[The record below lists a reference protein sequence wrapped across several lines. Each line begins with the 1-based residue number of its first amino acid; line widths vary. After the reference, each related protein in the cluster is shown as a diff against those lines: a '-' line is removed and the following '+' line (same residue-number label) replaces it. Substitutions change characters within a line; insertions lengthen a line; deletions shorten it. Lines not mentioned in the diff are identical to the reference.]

1 MRKIN
6 RKSPL
11 DFILPFLIL
20 LSIGVVAFLGYQL
33 WLNFDKQGKADAYFY
48 VVEGKAKVLPFGKS
62 EWENGFSGTKVLL
75 GDSLKTS
82 QMGRLVLNFFNGTL
96 ARLGNDTSVTL
107 NDLTK
112 QFDSEKIVLNLNNG
126 YLWIK
131 GGRSQ
136 DVKEA
141 LYEVHTPH
149 MRVKSKGV
157 AFEVEDTDSEIVRV
171 FEGEVMVDVMVTG
184 EGKERLADTVTVG
197 VGQEMVLDQ
206 ATIKAYEEN
215 KSPSVLKAVDDQ
227 LKSTAWYLWNVQEDG
242 APTNFSLLATEE
254 SSMGS
259 QALSGTEK
267 LLGVDQGMGVS
278 GSQQGQT
285 QAAQGSIDAGTEETG
300 SDIVDVSTGLTV
312 PVIERP
318 LESDR
323 VVETGDKITI
333 SGTVGKAT
341 AKVQVEQ
348 VVNGKT
354 EVYTLS
360 KYVKGSLAF
369 SYNVSEKFTNLMPGN
384 NVYRFYAIDDKGNK
398 SEPAEITITYDK
410 PKSTVTGDL
419 SAAKVISVNGGNSMT
434 VTSGVAVITGSV
446 SGAEKV
452 VVNDYTLSKFVA
464 GADSWSYTAK
474 EALGN
479 LKPGDNEFQVYAIGS
494 DGTKSPVTKFTITY
508 DKPVT
513 STTQS
518 SGTEVTGSSQS
529 ATMEPATT
537 TPEVPTGF

>member
-82 QMGRLVLNFFNGTL
+82 QMGRLVLKFFNGTV

-171 FEGEVMVDVMVTG
+171 FEGEVTVDVMVTG
-184 EGKERLADTVTVG
+184 DGKERLADTVTVG

-215 KSPSVLKAVDDQ
+215 KSPSVLKAVNDQ
-227 LKSTAWYLWNVQEDG
+227 LKTTAWYLWNVQEDS
-242 APTNFSLLATEE
+242 APTNFSSSGTEQVATEGLLGTE
-254 SSMGS
+254 
-259 QALSGTEK
+259 QLSGTE
-267 LLGVDQGMGVS
+267 QGTMEIGA

-285 QAAQGSIDAGTEETG
+285 QAAQGSIDASTEEVG

-312 PVIERP
+312 PVIEKP
-318 LESDR
+318 LASDR

-360 KYVKGSLAF
+360 KYVKGSTAF
-369 SYNVSEKFTNLMPGN
+369 SYNVSEKFTNLMPGD

-419 SAAKVISVNGGNSMT
+419 SAPKVTSVNGGNSMT

-474 EALGN
+474 ESLGN

-494 DGTKSPVTKFTITY
+494 DGAKSQVTKFTITY

-518 SGTEVTGSSQS
+518 SGTGASQS
-529 ATMEPATT
+529 TTTEPATT
-537 TPEVPTGF
+537 TPAVPNGF

>member
-479 LKPGDNEFQVYAIGS
+479 L
-494 DGTKSPVTKFTITY
+494 
-508 DKPVT
+508 
-513 STTQS
+513 
-518 SGTEVTGSSQS
+518 
-529 ATMEPATT
+529 
-537 TPEVPTGF
+537 